1 MKNKLSYFLES
12 KIRIKVTGKNA
23 YKFIQKL
30 ANTKI
35 ELLNINQ
42 VKRDTV
48 YVWIYKKD
56 YPNVYRLTTIYNI
69 EIVDSSGWIK
79 IKKSINVNTY
89 FILSLV
95 VGLVALIILT
105 NLIFSVE
112 VIHNNKETRDFI
124 IRELK
129 NYDIDKYHFK
139 KNYQELNNIKKDII
153 LKYKDKIE
161 WLEIETVGVKYVV
174 RIQLREH
181 AEIKDKPNNR
191 DVIAGKDATIKKI
204 TAYNGQV
211 IKTVN
216 SYVKKGDTIISGTI
230 TLNDNIK
237 GYTTAD
243 GKIYGEVWY
252 NITVEY
258 PFTYYEEKYTGK
270 KKNSLVLN
278 ILNWN
283 LSIPKNKNYKL
294 DKEMVLINNRVIP
307 LKLSYQRQ
315 REIEIIDQ
323 VLTEEEAIENAINL
337 AKEKMQAELTNGE
350 YIISQKNLKINI
362 KDSNIVLDS
371 FFVVYEDITDYR
383 EIVEE
388 KEKTKVE

>member
-30 ANTKI
+30 ASTKI
-35 ELLNINQ
+35 ELLNIKQ

-79 IKKSINVNTY
+79 IKKSMNVNTY

-153 LKYKDKIE
+153 LK
-161 WLEIETVGVKYVV
+161 
-174 RIQLREH
+174 
-181 AEIKDKPNNR
+181 
-191 DVIAGKDATIKKI
+191 
-204 TAYNGQV
+204 
-211 IKTVN
+211 
-216 SYVKKGDTIISGTI
+216 
-230 TLNDNIK
+230 
-237 GYTTAD
+237 
-243 GKIYGEVWY
+243 
-252 NITVEY
+252 
-258 PFTYYEEKYTGK
+258 
-270 KKNSLVLN
+270 
-278 ILNWN
+278 
-283 LSIPKNKNYKL
+283 
-294 DKEMVLINNRVIP
+294 
-307 LKLSYQRQ
+307 
-315 REIEIIDQ
+315 
-323 VLTEEEAIENAINL
+323 
-337 AKEKMQAELTNGE
+337 
-350 YIISQKNLKINI
+350 
-362 KDSNIVLDS
+362 
-371 FFVVYEDITDYR
+371 
-383 EIVEE
+383 
-388 KEKTKVE
+388 